1 LLSIFCSSNN
11 KRINLINVYSP
22 YTDRHIFW
30 ENLVDRGLL
39 DLENLII
46 VGDMH
51 LTISV
56 GEAWG
61 ASSTQDT
68 LADYFTTIFT
78 AHNLVHYALD
88 LLAPTWHNGMNGT

>member
-1 LLSIFCSSNN
+1 M
-11 KRINLINVYSP
+11 INLINVYNP

-30 ENLVDRGLL
+30 ENLVDRCLL

-56 GEAWG
+56 GEA
-61 ASSTQDT
+61 
-68 LADYFTTIFT
+68 
-78 AHNLVHYALD
+78 
-88 LLAPTWHNGMNGT
+88 